1 MYWWWIV
8 DIIHTCIH
16 RYTTIEQVLWHWSS
30 WFSIDITC
38 SFVSVHQSNINH
50 KHAAFIAHGYWS
62 NMCWTLFI
70 HYNSCDVR
78 LLCKPMINA
87 LSNVYDA
94 WLFDMCHYMP
104 LHIIYDQLSLGLWP
118 WPPTICSPNYM
129 YIQGTVSHSED
140 SCLRLEVFVY
150 DVWCRCIACMPM
162 SCLINLWA
170 AIGYLSTSMV
180 CVHKS
185 GCVYSMAGKWH
196 SRPYLQYWF

>member
-94 WLFDMCHYMP
+94 WLFDMWHYMA
-104 LHIIYDQLSLGLWP
+104 LHIIYAMINYHLDSGHDH
-118 WPPTICSPNYM
+118 PPYVHPITCISKAQCP
-129 YIQGTVSHSED
+129 TV
-140 SCLRLEVFVY
+140 RIP
-150 DVWCRCIACMPM
+150 VWD
-162 SCLINLWA
+162 
-170 AIGYLSTSMV
+170 
-180 CVHKS
+180 
-185 GCVYSMAGKWH
+185 
-196 SRPYLQYWF
+196 